1 MTTQSLGTRAISR
14 VEFIVLCAALMALN
28 SLAID
33 IMLPALPAM
42 GEALGVSND
51 NERQLVI
58 TAYML
63 GFGVAQLGF
72 GPITDRFGRRAPLFV
87 GMIIYVIC
95 AFAATFA
102 PTFAFLLLIRL
113 GQGAGAAATRVIAMS
128 VIRDRFSGR
137 EMASILSLVFM
148 VFMVLPIIAP
158 GIGQL
163 ILLVGTWHYIFLF
176 MAGLATVIMVWG
188 YFRLPETLHPEY
200 RRALKVSVITDG
212 FRLVFGNRMAISYGL
227 AGMFFFGANMGFI
240 ISSQQVFV
248 GIYNFGPWFPL
259 FFAAVASL
267 MAVAN
272 FVNSRIVKRFGTR
285 RVSHT
290 ALMVYI
296 ACGAVLLLMSLH
308 GPIEFWTF
316 FGVLAV
322 LQFSFACS
330 SSNVNSLAM
339 EPLGQVAGTAA
350 AVFGFLQ
357 TVGGALIG
365 TLIGQQFN
373 GTLTPIASG
382 WLILGGLVLAC
393 VLIAE
398 NGKLFGVSKE
408 YQKAPGDPVLAE

>member
-42 GEALGVSND
+42 GEGLGVSND

-58 TAYML
+58 SAYML

-87 GMIIYVIC
+87 GMIVYIIC

-102 PTFAFLLLIRL
+102 PTFAILLLIRL
-113 GQGAGAAATRVIAMS
+113 GQGVGAAATRVIAMS

-148 VFMVLPIIAP
+148 VFMILPIIAP

-176 MAGLATVIMVWG
+176 MAGLATLIMIWAVL
-188 YFRLPETLHPEY
+188 RLPETLHPEY
-200 RRALKVSVITDG
+200 RRALKLSVITDG

-248 GIYNFGPWFPL
+248 GVYNFGEWFPL
-259 FFAAVASL
+259 IFAAVASL

-285 RVSHT
+285 RVSHS

-296 ACGAVLLLMSLH
+296 ACGVLLFTLSLR
-308 GPIEFWTF
+308 GQIDFWTF
-316 FGVLAV
+316 FAILAV

-365 TLIGQQFN
+365 TVIGQQFN
-373 GTLTPIASG
+373 GTVTPIAAG
-382 WLILGGLVLAC
+382 WVILGLLVLAC
-393 VLIAE
+393 ALIAE

-408 YQKAPGDPVLAE
+408 YQKAAGDPVLAE